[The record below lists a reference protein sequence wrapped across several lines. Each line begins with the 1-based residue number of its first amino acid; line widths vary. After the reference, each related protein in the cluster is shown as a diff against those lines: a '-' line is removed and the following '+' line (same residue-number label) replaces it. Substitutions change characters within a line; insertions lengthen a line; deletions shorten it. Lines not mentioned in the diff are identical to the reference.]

1 MLAKSFA
8 QKVDPNSSEM
18 NQQLW
23 KKNQGT
29 AQY

>member
-8 QKVDPNSSEM
+8 QKVDANSREM

-29 AQY
+29 TQY